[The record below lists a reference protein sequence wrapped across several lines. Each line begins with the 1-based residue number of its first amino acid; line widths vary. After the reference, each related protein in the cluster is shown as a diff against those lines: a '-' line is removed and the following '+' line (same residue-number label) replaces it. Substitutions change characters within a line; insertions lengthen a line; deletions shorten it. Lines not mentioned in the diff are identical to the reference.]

1 MFRAVGNDG
10 LNLLASI
17 LTRTRFI
24 DLCYG
29 LNAF

>member
-1 MFRAVGNDG
+1 MFRAVGIYG

-24 DLCYG
+24 DLRYG